1 MDEIIQELVKTKWLD
16 DNYKNSNYFRE
27 YLDIVNKDLKKATF
41 N

>member
-1 MDEIIQELVKTKWLD
+1 MEEIIQELVETKWLD

>member
-1 MDEIIQELVKTKWLD
+1 MEEIIQELVNTKWLD

-27 YLDIVNKDLKKATF
+27 YLDIVNKDLKRETF